1 MLENGEFEDLGLD
14 VWITLQW
21 IFRNYMR
28 QRIAY
33 MRIRYGGSLLTKTI
47 GLFSS
52 LKFGDFLFLPN
63 MQKVSPRYSAT
74 FLSTAISGYI

>member
-33 MRIRYGGSLLTKTI
+33 IRIRYGGSLLTKTI
-47 GLFSS
+47 GL
-52 LKFGDFLFLPN
+52 LVP
-63 MQKVSPRYSAT
+63 
-74 FLSTAISGYI
+74 